1 MKSAVRIWAAGS
13 ERPESRY
20 EQQSS
25 MSKGAV
31 PERYRDILDS
41 TGFGHLATIGPDGR
55 PQVNPVWF
63 RTQESLSQTDARASI
78 DPPPRRP
85 YNAVAGLSRAS
96 SLMLRLAQSG

>member
-1 MKSAVRIWAAGS
+1 M
-13 ERPESRY
+13 P
-20 EQQSS
+20 
-25 MSKGAV
+25 KGAV

-41 TGFGHLATIGPDGR
+41 NALGHLATIGLDGR

-63 RTQESLSQTDARASI
+63 RTPESLSQTDAGASI

-96 SLMLRLAQSG
+96 SLIVAPRAIWLVYDDGPHRKETRQ